1 MPDPRVCAAT
11 CRGLVRSTVVFVT
24 AQPVFDEPG
33 PDDPAQILRVLP
45 SEYQATFLAEYA
57 EAIERARQPEG
68 YAALAALLR
77 LWRLRAAAYSDGG
90 FRQRLTAGRGGDT
103 SDDVPV
109 EQLIAEWPP
118 A

>member
-1 MPDPRVCAAT
+1 M
-11 CRGLVRSTVVFVT
+11 T

-45 SEYQATFLAEYA
+45 EQYHAEFLAEYA
-57 EAIERARQPEG
+57 DAVDKARRPEG

-77 LWRLRAAAYSDGG
+77 LWRLRAAAYADPG
-90 FRQRLTAGRGGDT
+90 FRERLVAVQTGNTNG
-103 SDDVPV
+103 DVPV
-109 EQLIAEWPP
+109 EQLAAEWPP

>member
-33 PDDPAQILRVLP
+33 PGDPAQILRVLP

-90 FRQRLTAGRGGDT
+90 FRQRLTAVRGEDT

>member
-1 MPDPRVCAAT
+1 M
-11 CRGLVRSTVVFVT
+11 T

-45 SEYQATFLAEYA
+45 EQYHAGFLAEYA
-57 EAIERARQPEG
+57 DAVDKARRPEG

-77 LWRLRAAAYSDGG
+77 LWRLRAEAYADPG
-90 FRQRLTAGRGGDT
+90 FRERLVAVQTGNT
-103 SDDVPV
+103 NDDVPV
-109 EQLIAEWPP
+109 EQLAAEWPP